1 MRDKNREKR
10 NARIKRHK
18 RYRKK
23 LLGTSERPR
32 LSVYRSLNHIYAQ
45 IIDDVEGK
53 TIVSASSLKAVLL
66 PESEAAGKDKE
77 KKDKKSEK
85 KDKKSEK
92 KALSVKMRR
101 SKAVGKAVAEKALEK
116 GIKEVTFDRGGFLYH
131 GRIAALADE
140 IRENGLK
147 I

>member
-10 NARIKRHK
+10 NARIKRHN
-18 RYRKK
+18 RFRNK

-53 TIVSASSLKAVLL
+53 TIVSASSLKIELL

-85 KDKKSEK
+85 K
-92 KALSVKMRR
+92 AMSVKMRR
-101 SKAVGKAVAEKALEK
+101 SRAVGKAIAEKALEK
-116 GIKEVTFDRGGFLYH
+116 GIKQATFDRGGFLYH

-140 IRENGLK
+140 VRKNGLK